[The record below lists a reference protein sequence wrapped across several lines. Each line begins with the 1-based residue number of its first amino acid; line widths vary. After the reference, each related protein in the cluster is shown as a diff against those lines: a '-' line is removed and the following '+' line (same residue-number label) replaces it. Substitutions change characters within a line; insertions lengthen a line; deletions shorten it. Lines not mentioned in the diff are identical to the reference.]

1 MAFTLNRNITP
12 EELLADTQIM
22 RNATWTRYLSLA
34 GLVVLLYDHTLTFGM
49 EVQFMW
55 KSTPN
60 QTATKILFLCNRYF
74 VPVVLLVLAHSM
86 CGFLPVE
93 HHYDD
98 KGCAILMTISSS
110 LAIIS
115 MGVEN
120 FLILTRVTALW
131 DHNKMA
137 TRLMLIL
144 YTLSYG
150 CTVIT
155 SVITILHISDGFVYS
170 RVGRLCVSTK
180 TSPELVAIWIAP
192 VCKRFSLFFY
202 FTDA

>member
-1 MAFTLNRNITP
+1 MMIKGIIQAF
-12 EELLADTQIM
+12 
-22 RNATWTRYLSLA
+22 
-34 GLVVLLYDHTLTFGM
+34 H
-49 EVQFMW
+49 
-55 KSTPN
+55 
-60 QTATKILFLCNRYF
+60 
-74 VPVVLLVLAHSM
+74 
-86 CGFLPVE
+86 
-93 HHYDD
+93 
-98 KGCAILMTISSS
+98 SS

-192 VCKRFSLFFY
+192 FLFDIAVLIFTVSNALARPRRADMQLAKVLKYDGIAFFVQSYLYDASTSLSPLPLIQTLYCFLLSPY
-202 FTDA
+202 GL